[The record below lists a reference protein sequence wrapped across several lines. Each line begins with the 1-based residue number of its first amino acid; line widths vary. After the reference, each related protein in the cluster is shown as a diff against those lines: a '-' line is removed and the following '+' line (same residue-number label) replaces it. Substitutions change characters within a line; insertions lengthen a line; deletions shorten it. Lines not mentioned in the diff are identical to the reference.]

1 MKSPE
6 MPATAAESVVVT
18 AERAA
23 AAVPTVGSFRV
34 PWAARVEPGLKPYQP
49 NHRRNVPST

>member
-6 MPATAAESVVVT
+6 MPATAADSVVVT

-23 AAVPTVGSFRV
+23 AAVATSSGR
-34 PWAARVEPGLKPYQP
+34 
-49 NHRRNVPST
+49 